1 MGCGKT
7 KVSANPFDILR
18 NERIRCCQFLDK
30 ISLRDDIPLLQ
41 IVREARKTE
50 RNIDKI
56 QNHGEEEV
64 ALTFPHTSEGQRS
77 YPHADCPFHG
87 SFAQGTT

>member
-1 MGCGKT
+1 MFPT
-7 KVSANPFDILR
+7 LILS
-18 NERIRCCQFLDK
+18 FATTAPMLDAVVQ

-56 QNHGEEEV
+56 QNPGEEEV

>member
-1 MGCGKT
+1 MFPT
-7 KVSANPFDILR
+7 LILS
-18 NERIRCCQFLDK
+18 FATTAPMLDAVVQ

-56 QNHGEEEV
+56 QNPGEEEV
-64 ALTFPHTSEGQRS
+64 ALTFPHMSEGQRS
-77 YPHADCPFHG
+77 YPHADCPLRG

>member
-1 MGCGKT
+1 MFPT
-7 KVSANPFDILR
+7 LILS
-18 NERIRCCQFLDK
+18 FATTAPMLDAVVQ